1 MSKGKV
7 PHEVKDYVAL
17 PVILQSTASGKDVK
31 HYIYIKASEP
41 DVPDQDT
48 PRSLFL
54 VNIPVTTT
62 DAQLRHLFATQ
73 LSAGHVEH
81 VHFAAQ
87 DGALSTSSSALIATT
102 KPTVKEPPTTLGKRK
117 RPAQTTPAEIETKL
131 SSYKLPSTYPST
143 FHVAGSTAIA
153 VFLDRTSR
161 DQSLRACRKAAKSS
175 KSLIWSAGLAADKFP
190 SLGARRYEAQSKLT
204 FPPRADLLALANDFM
219 TTYSDLE
226 AARARASAKRRAEPD
241 EDGFITVTRGS
252 KGVVKSDEA
261 EAIKAKAK
269 EKQDKTGLQ
278 NFYRWQMREKRREE
292 QGALLRQF
300 DEEKRRVTE
309 MRQRR
314 GGVVPER

>member
-1 MSKGKV
+1 MSKEKV

-17 PVILQSTASGKDVK
+17 PVTLQCKALGKDVK
-31 HYIYIKASEP
+31 HYIYIKVSEP

-62 DAQLRHLFATQ
+62 EAQLRHLFATQ
-73 LSAGHVEH
+73 LSGGHVQH
-81 VHFAAQ
+81 VHFAAR
-87 DGALSTSSSALIATT
+87 DGRVSASSSALIATSE
-102 KPTVKEPPTTLGKRK
+102 PAVKEPPSTLGKRK
-117 RPAQTTPAEIETKL
+117 RPAQTTPAEIDTKL
-131 SSYKLPSTYPST
+131 SSYSLPSAYPSALHGT
-143 FHVAGSTAIA
+143 GSTAIV

-175 KSLIWSAGLAADKFP
+175 KPLVWSAGLAADKLP
-190 SLGARRYEAQSKLT
+190 SVGATRYQAHRQLT

-219 TTYSDLE
+219 STYSDLE
-226 AARARASAKRRAEPD
+226 AARARESAKRRAEPD

-252 KGVVKSDEA
+252 RGVVKSDEA

-269 EKQDKTGLQ
+269 EKLDKAGLQ

-300 DEEKRRVTE
+300 DEERRRVTD

-314 GGVVPER
+314 RGVMPER

>member
-1 MSKGKV
+1 MSKPKA
-7 PHEVKDYVAL
+7 PYEVKNYVAL
-17 PVILQSTASGKDVK
+17 PVTLPSKAVGKDVK

-62 DAQLRHLFATQ
+62 EAQLRHLFANQ
-73 LSAGHVEH
+73 LSTGHVEH
-81 VHFAAQ
+81 VHFAGQ
-87 DGALSTSSSALIATT
+87 DGAVSASSSALIATT
-102 KPTVKEPPTTLGKRK
+102 NPTVKGPPTTLGKRK
-117 RPAQTTPAEIETKL
+117 RPAQTIPAEIETKL
-131 SSYKLPSTYPST
+131 SSYNFPSAYPST
-143 FHVAGSTAIA
+143 FHVTGSAAIA

-175 KSLIWSAGLAADKFP
+175 KPLIWSAGLATDKSP
-190 SLGARRYEAQSKLT
+190 SLGATRYEAQRKLA

-226 AARARASAKRRAEPD
+226 AARARESAKRRAEPD
-241 EDGFITVTRGS
+241 DDGFITVTRGS

-269 EKQDKTGLQ
+269 EKQDKAGLQ

-300 DEEKRRVTE
+300 DEERRRVGE